1 GSAVQAAPAEV
12 RAGRDDLPSTLPRA
26 DRPRR
31 GRPPAARRLDRS
43 VVVGPGPRGSQVTA
57 EPSTFTS
64 IGGRSMVRITISGRA
79 TFRAERLEDRCAPAG
94 LPWPV
99 AAADIVGIA
108 ATYGQFDNRL
118 YGPDREGWIHFH
130 EGIDIEVTAG
140 TGVVAVRAIEGGT
153 VSLLA
158 LAT

>member
-1 GSAVQAAPAEV
+1 
-12 RAGRDDLPSTLPRA
+12 
-26 DRPRR
+26 
-31 GRPPAARRLDRS
+31 
-43 VVVGPGPRGSQVTA
+43 
-57 EPSTFTS
+57 
-64 IGGRSMVRITISGRA
+64 MVRITISGRA

-153 VSLLA
+153 VIGRDANGGFYDRISI
-158 LAT
+158 ATDTNHGWNYIHVNPTVE